1 MVPTRRRLLVRL
13 NAVIQVWTL
22 FIVVFNTG
30 LDVDIRGDGTLEAD
44 DVRTLVITLVVAI
57 VWTAASIALWRWSR
71 KASTP
76 VRLRRARRALTAR
89 ANEFRAE
96 AWWRDSFPAIV
107 TAHSAG
113 VREYPRFVG
122 EGIEFGTVRLRMP
135 RTRPRSYVCVSLA
148 SPLPHLVLD
157 AVENDGVRSGLPE
170 NLAER
175 QRISLEGDFDRIF
188 RAYAPRGYARDALYV
203 LTPDV
208 MAVLAD
214 HARAFDVE
222 IVEDRAVFFRAERR
236 RWDDPALWR
245 EVDAILTHVAPRL
258 RQRSLRYTDE
268 RVAGQVAVEIAE
280 SLASGSGGHR
290 VAPGRSHGGPGRA
303 TAPLVDA
310 PPRVVG
316 ERARG
321 LVVHGRN
328 GGLRH
333 PGVSRRRHASGH
345 VRRRAEPGGSLH
357 RPTRSRRRQAPLR
370 RATHPASRAC
380 ESGAIET
387 TMRIVPSTACSA
399 CSNTPPMSRP

>member
-1 MVPTRRRLLVRL
+1 MDLRWLDAPDEDVRRELPTVPEHEPPPWVPTRRRLLVRL

-96 AWWRDSFPAIV
+96 AWWRDSFTAIV

-222 IVEDRAVFFRAERR
+222 IIEDRAVFFRAERR
-236 RWDDPALWR
+236 GGTTRRCGRRWTRSSPTSCPAATTLAAIHGR
-245 EVDAILTHVAPRL
+245 E
-258 RQRSLRYTDE
+258 
-268 RVAGQVAVEIAE
+268 
-280 SLASGSGGHR
+280 
-290 VAPGRSHGGPGRA
+290 GRGPGRGRDRGESRERFVGGHA
-303 TAPLVDA
+303 WRPDA
-310 PPRVVG
+310 PVVGPGGRQLRSWTPRHGWWANVRVVSSFMVG
-316 ERARG
+316 TAVYG
-321 LVVHGRN
+321 IPVFLGVVTLLGMFDGR
-328 GGLRH
+328 
-333 PGVSRRRHASGH
+333 
-345 VRRRAEPGGSLH
+345 
-357 RPTRSRRRQAPLR
+357 
-370 RATHPASRAC
+370 
-380 ESGAIET
+380 
-387 TMRIVPSTACSA
+387 
-399 CSNTPPMSRP
+399 

>member
-1 MVPTRRRLLVRL
+1 MDLRWLDAPDEDVRRELPTVPEHEPPPWVPTRRRLLVRL

-30 LDVDIRGDGTLEAD
+30 LDVDIRGDGTLQAD

-96 AWWRDSFPAIV
+96 AWWRDSFTALV

-222 IVEDRAVFFRAERR
+222 IIEDRAVFFRAERR

-268 RVAGQVAVEIAE
+268 RVAGQVSVEIAE
-280 SLASGSGGHR
+280 SLASGSSGVTAWR
-290 VAPGRSHGGPGRA
+290 PDAPVVGPGGRQLRSWTPRHGWWA
-303 TAPLVDA
+303 NV
-310 PPRVVG
+310 RVVSSFMVG
-316 ERARG
+316 TAVYG
-321 LVVHGRN
+321 IPVFFGVVTLLGMFDGR
-328 GGLRH
+328 
-333 PGVSRRRHASGH
+333 
-345 VRRRAEPGGSLH
+345 
-357 RPTRSRRRQAPLR
+357 
-370 RATHPASRAC
+370 
-380 ESGAIET
+380 
-387 TMRIVPSTACSA
+387 
-399 CSNTPPMSRP
+399 